1 MKIKIC
7 IAAGLAALFF
17 CLPSVSV
24 AREQAPAD
32 IEPGF
37 SSAQLAQMLAPIA
50 LYPDPLLAQILMAS
64 TYPIE
69 VVEAD
74 RWVKQN
80 PTLTGPA
87 LDDALKEKQW
97 DVSVKSLTHF
107 PRILARMNDQIGE
120 TSMLGNAFLGQQ
132 ADVMDTIQQLR
143 VSARAAGNLE
153 TTKEQTVISDQE
165 SIRIEPANPRVIYVP
180 AYYPYRVYGTWW
192 YPDYPPF
199 AAWYPIWYPPTGV
212 VTFSSGLWVGA
223 AIGWCDFSWHRRT
236 VNVYHH
242 HTQRFYTKDY
252 FRRQNYRIGPNVWRH
267 NPVHRRGV
275 VYGEG
280 RTSPRFRRPA
290 GMSVKTRTP
299 VYKSGPKGPAQAT
312 PIPRI
317 SPFNRPRIDSLQRL
331 QGFKKHNIHRQKKF
345 IDNQTPAGAANRQMR
360 QNLPVVG
367 QDSLRDKGQNTW
379 VKNRSVP
386 NVQNRFNRKSSN
398 PAVKNK
404 MNPKNFKAATAPNIP
419 KHSNFKSGGFTPK
432 KQAQPRKSGYRYGTT
447 PWQNNGF
454 TRGNSTQSR
463 WQNGNGRSFR

>member
-7 IAAGLAALFF
+7 IAAGLAALIL

-24 AREQAPAD
+24 AREQAPGD

-37 SSAQLAQMLAPIA
+37 SSAQLAQILAPIA

-97 DVSVKSLTHF
+97 DVSVKSLAHF

-120 TSMLGNAFLGQQ
+120 TSMLGNAFLDQQ
-132 ADVMDTIQQLR
+132 TDVMDTIQQLR

-153 TTKEQTVISDQE
+153 TTKEQTVIADQE
-165 SIRIEPANPRVIYVP
+165 GIRIEPANPRVIYVP

-199 AAWYPIWYPPTGV
+199 EAWYPIWYPPTGF
-212 VTFSSGLWVGA
+212 VTFSTGLWVGA

-236 VNVYHH
+236 VNVYYH
-242 HTQRFYTKDY
+242 HTQRFYKKDY
-252 FRRQNYRIGPNVWRH
+252 FRRQNYRPGPYVWRH
-267 NPVHRRGV
+267 DPVHRRGV

-280 RTSPRFRRPA
+280 RIRTFNRPA
-290 GMSVKTRTP
+290 AMPRQAMHP
-299 VYKSGPKGPAQAT
+299 IYAPGPKGPARAVTGPKALPLKQQRHDLQPKMENGKQLEFRRQQKVNHKQQPGA
-312 PIPRI
+312 PINNPVPSNPPAYGQGNHRARDLSI
-317 SPFNRPRIDSLQRL
+317 PEDKTAPAPQNSPAYD
-331 QGFKKHNIHRQKKF
+331 
-345 IDNQTPAGAANRQMR
+345 ANRINR
-360 QNLPVVG
+360 Q
-367 QDSLRDKGQNTW
+367 
-379 VKNRSVP
+379 VP
-386 NVQNRFNRKSSN
+386 ASRKK
-398 PAVKNK
+398 PLL
-404 MNPKNFKAATAPNIP
+404 FEDD
-419 KHSNFKSGGFTPK
+419 GDGF
-432 KQAQPRKSGYRYGTT
+432 GTRT
-447 PWQNNGF
+447 WQNNGF
-454 TRGNSTQSR
+454 SRGNRKQTRQ
-463 WQNGNGRSFR
+463 